1 MARFVEMKSNGK
13 PRMVNLE
20 TVEAAFVAGNGKVRL
35 TLVGGDN
42 DYMDVD
48 ESYAEVK
55 RLLMGEMSMP

>member
-1 MARFVEMKSNGK
+1 MARFVEMKANGK

-20 TVEAAFVAGNGKVRL
+20 TVEAAFVAANGKVRL

-48 ESYAEVK
+48 ESYEEVK
-55 RLLMGEMSMP
+55 RILMEGNI